1 MAVYGFVFGSKFRFS
16 AKLDFTEKRMS
27 SVVCCNL
34 STDVHILY
42 SRVMLPLSSHFV
54 RISLL
59 L

>member
-16 AKLDFTEKRMS
+16 AKLDFTEKRML

-34 STDVHILY
+34 STDGILY

-54 RISLL
+54 RTSLL